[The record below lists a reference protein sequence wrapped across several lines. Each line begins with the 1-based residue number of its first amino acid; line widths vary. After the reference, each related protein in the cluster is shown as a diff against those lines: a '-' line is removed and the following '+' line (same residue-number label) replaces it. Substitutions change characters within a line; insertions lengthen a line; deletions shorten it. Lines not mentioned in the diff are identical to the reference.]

1 VALFRKRT
9 TETNTHTLAL
19 IGRWSMEG
27 ARGDLGGRFG
37 SPLDLHAIVSE
48 RSEEPGSEV
57 PPPAPPPLLLKPAG
71 EDDWRPL
78 LVEPHPA

>member
-1 VALFRKRT
+1 MFRKRT

-27 ARGDLGGRFG
+27 ARDDLDGRFG
-37 SPLDLHAIVSE
+37 SPLDIHAIVAE
-48 RSEEPGSEV
+48 RSEEEPISEV
-57 PPPAPPPLLLKPAG
+57 PPPVPPPLLMKPAG

-78 LVEPHPA
+78 LVEPNAA